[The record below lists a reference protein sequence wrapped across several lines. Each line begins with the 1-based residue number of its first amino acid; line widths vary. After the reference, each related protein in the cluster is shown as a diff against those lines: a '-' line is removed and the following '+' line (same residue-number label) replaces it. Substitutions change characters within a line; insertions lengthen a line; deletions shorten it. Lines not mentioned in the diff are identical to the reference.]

1 MFHWETTNTIDN
13 WPKIQSPYCLA
24 SHSKGQIC
32 ITIPNNCFHGDYLRR
47 SNHNPFMIFGH
58 ESKQKCFLIQRLEV
72 VWGCHFWLRVI
83 LQLRI
88 WNLRFCNLPFCHH
101 ARHFAAWYLQHFGAR
116 SFHSSYFLQHFR
128 ELKPSMSHAIY
139 KILGS
144 EPIHVAC
151 YLHHFEVG
159 TLMLHITCSMLVLEL
174 PFLAEDLQHVGSG
187 FFKFARYLQA
197 VVGCWLLFVVCWLLV
212 VGCGLLVVGCELR
225 VVGVVCCCCPCG
237 HRSRDC
243 NCNCNCCF
251 CCGCNSW
258 VGVPDFRFLRR
269 CFGSFPRIG
278 FFVSPWRLSVPNRFC
293 NQFVNKQLYNNRA
306 VLCQKGLTT
315 QSLDMVFIS
324 TYVNKRRAALS
335 VLDHKRPSK

>member
-1 MFHWETTNTIDN
+1 MFHWETTNTIN

-58 ESKQKCFLIQRLEV
+58 ESKQKCFLIQRLEI

-139 KILGS
+139 KTLGS

-174 PFLAEDLQHVGSG
+174 PPRRRSATCWIWILQIRTI
-187 FFKFARYLQA
+187 FAS
-197 VVGCWLLFVVCWLLV
+197 CCWLLV
-212 VGCGLLVVGCELR
+212 VVCCLLAVGCGLRAVGCGLR
-225 VVGVVCCCCPCG
+225 AAG
-237 HRSRDC
+237 
-243 NCNCNCCF
+243 
-251 CCGCNSW
+251 CGCCLLLLPLW
-258 VGVPDFRFLRR
+258 
-269 CFGSFPRIG
+269 
-278 FFVSPWRLSVPNRFC
+278 
-293 NQFVNKQLYNNRA
+293 
-306 VLCQKGLTT
+306 
-315 QSLDMVFIS
+315 
-324 TYVNKRRAALS
+324 
-335 VLDHKRPSK
+335 PS